1 MNILFLSQ
9 IVPYPPHGGV
19 LQRGYNIIREICK
32 YNKVHLLAF
41 VHPDILKTKQEVQDA
56 KDELG
61 RFCASVE
68 FFPLWVKESKLNK
81 YAGLFTGLFSP
92 KPFSV
97 LAHRSKQ
104 IESRIDWLLSKDQ
117 FDIIH
122 YDTIALSRF
131 NRNCITIPKVV
142 THHNIESNLMQRR
155 AQVEKNTLAKYYLY
169 RQAKR
174 LRDYEEAET
183 GKFAVNIV
191 MSEKDG
197 EELKIIN
204 PNVEIEVVPN
214 GVDTTYFTTGNG
226 EETRSVIYTG
236 GMNMFANKDAVL
248 YFMNEIWP
256 IIKAKEPDVKFYAIG
271 QDPPPELLKIAEND
285 LKVIVTGYV
294 DDIRPF
300 VSKAAVYVVP
310 LRVGG
315 GTRLKILDAM
325 AMGKAIVST
334 SIGCEGLEVSNLE
347 NILIVDNPSDF
358 AEKTLDL
365 LRNRRKRNELGIA
378 ARRLVES
385 KYSWEK
391 IGSTLQQVYERAVA
405 LSTTLLNE
413 VSPSRAVGY
422 SGTFL

>member
-1 MNILFLSQ
+1 M
-9 IVPYPPHGGV
+9 PYPPHGGV
-19 LQRGYNIIREICK
+19 LQRGYNIIREISK
-32 YNKVHLLAF
+32 YNRVHLLSF
-41 VHPDILKTKQEVQDA
+41 IHPDVLKAKQEVQDA
-56 KDELG
+56 IVELG
-61 RFCASVE
+61 KFCERVE
-68 FFPLWVKESKLNK
+68 FFPLWVKESRMNK
-81 YAGLFTGLFSP
+81 YAGLLTGLFSSR
-92 KPFSV
+92 PFSV

-104 IESRIDWLLSKDQ
+104 MESRIDWLLKNDQ
-117 FDIIH
+117 FDLIH

-131 NRNCITIPKVV
+131 NRNCIIIPKVM

-197 EELKIIN
+197 EELKKFN
-204 PNVEIEVVPN
+204 PNVDIEVVSN
-214 GVDTTYFTTGNG
+214 GVDTTYFTPGNG

-248 YFMNEIWP
+248 YFLNEIWP

-271 QDPPPELLKIAEND
+271 QDPPPELIRISD
-285 LKVIVTGYV
+285 SDRSIIVPGYV
-294 DDIRPF
+294 NDIRPF

-391 IGSTLQQVYERAVA
+391 IGSTLQHVYERAVA

-413 VSPSRAVGY
+413 VPPSRAVGY